1 MKLTDFDYFL
11 APERIAQV
19 PAKPRDKARL
29 LVVPKKGNADFAN
42 KFFYNI
48 IDYLKEGDLLV
59 LNDSKVIPA
68 RLIGKKETGSKVE
81 ILLLSKLVSNT
92 KQEIWEAIGKGKN
105 LIAGTAVSFS
115 ASFKA
120 TIISYADGLIR
131 LSFNCHGSV
140 FEKKLNHYGQMPL
153 PPYIHSLGKVLDKEN
168 YQTVYAAKTKG
179 GSVAAPTAGLHFTPR
194 LLKAIRAKGIKI
206 EKVTLHVGLGTFRP
220 IKVSDI
226 KKHKMHSEWASVSAA
241 TMKTIL
247 ETKKKGGRVIAVGT
261 TSVRVLETAI
271 LKPGVKISG
280 WSGLT
285 NIFIYPPYR
294 FKLVDGLITNFHL
307 PKSTLLLLVSALA
320 SKKKIL
326 AAYKIAIKEN
336 YRFYSYGDAMLIL

>member
-1 MKLTDFDYFL
+1 MKLEDFDYNL
-11 APERIAQV
+11 PPERIAQA
-19 PAKPRDKARL
+19 PAKPRDRARL
-29 LVVPKKGNADFAN
+29 LVVRKKTSDFTDEY
-42 KFFYNI
+42 FYNVI
-48 IDYLKEGDLLV
+48 NYLNKGDVLV

-68 RLIGKKETGSKVE
+68 RLIGKKETGGKVE
-81 ILLLSKLVSNT
+81 ILLLAKLEASS

-105 LIAGTAVSFS
+105 IVAGTVISFS

-120 TIISYADGLIR
+120 NVISYDDGLIK
-131 LSFNCHGSV
+131 LSFNCQGSM
-140 FEKKLNHYGQMPL
+140 FEKKLNRYGQMPL
-153 PPYIHSLGKVLDKEN
+153 PPYINSLGKALDKAN
-168 YQTVYAAKTKG
+168 YQTVYAAPSKG

-194 LLKAIRAKGIKI
+194 LLKAIRAKGVKI

-220 IKVSDI
+220 IKVRDI
-226 KKHKMHSEWASVSAA
+226 RKHKMHSEWASISAT

-247 ETKKKGGRVIAVGT
+247 ETKKKGCRIIAVGT

-271 LKPGVKISG
+271 LKSGAKNNG

-285 NIFIYPPYR
+285 NIFIYPPYK

-320 SKKKIL
+320 SKKIIL
-326 AAYKIAIKEN
+326 AAYKKAIEEK
-336 YRFYSYGDAMLIL
+336 YRFYSYGDAMLII